1 MNLFEL
7 LNRSRVTS
15 ASGVP
20 LWALGCFRRRSIAF
34 FDGSTDF
41 TTLVI
46 WLQSRGLTFDL
57 RLAADR
63 PRPRN
68 AGALADCS
76 REELV
81 RLAQAE
87 GGIART
93 TAHDD
98 PATSSAVFRWDD
110 WVAFQPYAKW
120 PEPGLLRRV
129 GDCLIEFAP
138 SGAYVE
144 EWRHQSGGTGSLI
157 GLRLVEERDLD
168 TGAVLHRGGGL
179 LVCGRHA
186 GWVRGR
192 AKPLAADS
200 RAAEL
205 VKEKPQDRELLAA
218 VFDFE
223 ASYAERAPGGSFV
236 VKASTLPWR
245 EGGALVELD
254 GFLPGDSGDVLVQ
267 RVHDRGV
274 PLERRFL
281 VDTLESN
288 CPGLEATAVSPEGA
302 AWLEAER
309 DTLCAS
315 AVRKPRS
322 G

>member
-7 LNRSRVTS
+7 LDRSRVAS
-15 ASGVP
+15 APGVP
-20 LWALGCFRRRSIAF
+20 VWALGSFRRRSITF
-34 FDGSTDF
+34 FDGSTDS

-63 PRPRN
+63 PRPGDRS
-68 AGALADCS
+68 ALVDASPDD
-76 REELV
+76 LV

-93 TAHDD
+93 IAHDD
-98 PATSSAVFRWDD
+98 PATSTAVFRWDD
-110 WVAFQPYAKW
+110 WDAFQPYAKW

-144 EWRHQSGGTGSLI
+144 DWRHQSAGTGSLI
-157 GLRLVEERDLD
+157 GLRLIEERDLER
-168 TGAVLHRGGGL
+168 GAVLHRGGGL
-179 LVCGRHA
+179 VVCGSHA

-192 AKPLAADS
+192 AKPLAANS

-205 VKEKPQDRELLAA
+205 VRKSPTDRDLLEA

-223 ASYAERAPGGSFV
+223 ASYAERAPSGSFV

-245 EGGALVELD
+245 EGGTLVELD
-254 GFLPGDSGDVLVQ
+254 GFLPGDSDDVLVQ
-267 RVHDRGV
+267 RVEDRGMA
-274 PLERRFL
+274 LERRFL

-288 CPGLEATAVSPEGA
+288 CPGLESTAVSHEGA
-302 AWLEAER
+302 SWFDTER
-309 DTLCAS
+309 DTLCAAS
-315 AVRKPRS
+315 RNAHAR
-322 G
+322 